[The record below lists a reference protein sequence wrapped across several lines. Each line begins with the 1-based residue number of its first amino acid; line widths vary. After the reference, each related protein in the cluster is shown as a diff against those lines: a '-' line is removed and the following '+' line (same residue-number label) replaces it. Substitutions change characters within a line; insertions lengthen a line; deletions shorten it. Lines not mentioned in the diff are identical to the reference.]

1 MRVVRRLAIGLV
13 IFTGLLAAV
22 FVARS
27 PYAFSDEATAE
38 DPSAALS
45 APPSA
50 SEAEELPGKRTAT
63 SDTYELPSGERE
75 TRIFQTPVN
84 YRDESGDWR
93 PIEEGLEREGGAF
106 VNGESSFDVQLPK
119 EMGAAPVRVDFGDQ
133 WVAERLLGK
142 STEAG
147 QLEEEAASYEAAS
160 PGTGFEFSTLATGL
174 EEKITLANASEPS
187 TFHFELT
194 TSAGLEPELVE
205 GGAIEFRDPEGK
217 VIAELPAP
225 VMYDSSSPPQI
236 SNAVDYGLQQRSG
249 GSWELTLEANREWL
263 SAPQRQF
270 PAVIDPVTS
279 EKKSINMDCSIFGG
293 AYETYSG
300 FCGSAGWQWDE
311 AFSWRST
318 QEVGRAL
325 LYFPIDGAG
334 GGLPKNAYVTEAGLS
349 LYEPAAAQNTKA
361 VQVRNV
367 VDAGTEGW
375 STSASWRWGWCYAG
389 TCRNWFNKGGDFGFD
404 NWQIS
409 TSERGSQA
417 GWWNFGGASGMTEI
431 VQDWATGATKNWGL
445 LVKQDEDSLSC
456 TEGGVK
462 CKDSSAMFASSAY
475 SEAADRPYLAVN
487 WWPQAPTTSKLATPT
502 EGTRT
507 ARRLKLTST
516 WAAGVTAIVGYQW
529 REGKSGPFKTI
540 PESLIRDENGQP
552 VHFPKAVEP
561 GELSAHLTNP
571 VYFDAAHASETL
583 TKKGGTVQ
591 VRALF
596 EGGAGYAGYSAPVEA
611 VVNRY
616 TGGPKDATAE
626 VGPGTVDLLT
636 GNFSVSRTDVSIPAF
651 NMTMSFGRTLSSRGI
666 FPGPGT
672 SKTHLEELAETA
684 LQEHGVLGLG
694 WKPSAELEGSGTS
707 EWRSIKIMTEKETLE
722 EGETYEFSY
731 ALVTGAEGG
740 ELTFERNVNGT
751 NVTFVTPEDMTGWS
765 LSAGEGGTLV
775 LADPSGTRTTF
786 KQVEGTEEYVPSG
799 FSQLSG
805 SGHSARMVWKF
816 ESKTGTK
823 RLTEIIAPEAP
834 GVSTCTEG
842 EGSAHAGCKTLTFTY
857 EPATKW
863 KASAWYGERL
873 ARINYWEPGA
883 PGAQGWS
890 VAEYSYNTEGRLV
903 KETDPRTGLSE
914 EYTYTPEGQLKTIK
928 PPGQE
933 PWTMEYG
940 AIEGEEANG
949 RLMAVTRPS
958 LVPEHPVA
966 KTTVAYGVPLT
977 TPYEMSGSK
986 VAEWGQKDLPLDAT
1000 AIFPPDQEPTSSPP
1014 SSYSHATVYYMDA
1027 EGHAVNTATPAGA
1040 GTSAGSIT
1048 TSEVDQFGNV
1058 TRELSAQNRVRALA
1072 AGSGSVAKSHELE
1085 TLKTYSADGTEL
1097 LEERGPMHQI
1107 RLESGTSTQGR
1118 LYRSIVYE
1126 NPSLP
1131 GLPPPHLPTK
1141 ETTAALVSGT
1151 LYDQRITETEY
1162 NKELRKPTK
1171 TVVDPGEGHLR
1182 ITSVTVYDKD
1192 TGLPTETRQPSNP
1205 EGGKAGTTKT
1215 IYYSTKKKI
1224 QEPAHPECAE
1234 APLYAGLPCLVL
1246 PAGQASGE
1254 NRPTLLVKKF
1264 LAYDQLSQP
1273 TEVTE
1278 SPGGGSENARK
1289 TFVSY
1294 DEAGRVLSRKSEG
1307 GGVKVEKQITEY
1319 ESSTGLPKVER
1330 FACESSCTDS
1340 QATTMKYDALGR
1352 PIEYEDADGNK
1363 SKTTYD
1369 IDGRPITAS
1378 DNKGSQTMTYDPT
1391 SGLLTK
1397 LEDSGAGTFT
1407 ASYDADGNIV
1417 ERTLP
1422 DGLTAKTTYNE
1433 VGEPTKLAYTKATST
1448 WYEEN
1453 LERSIFGQIA
1463 TDNGTFVNDSY
1474 FYDKAGRLLEARETP
1489 TNGSC
1494 TTRAYRFEGSAGLD
1508 SNRTSMETRSPEI
1521 SGACVTSGG
1530 AKKEYKYDAADRL
1543 EGPTYDAWGR
1553 ITKLPEE
1560 FAGGKELTTEYFST
1574 DMVAKQIQNGIT
1586 NSYELDGS
1594 GRQRMRLQGG
1604 GGLEGNEIFHY
1615 DGPSDSVGW
1624 TERGSTW
1631 TRSIG
1636 GIGGELAAVQESGSG
1651 VTLQL
1656 TDLHGDVVAT
1666 AEPSPTATE
1675 LKAKFRF
1682 DEFGNPVSGSAG
1694 RFGWLGG
1701 KARRTELAS
1710 GVIQMGA
1717 RSYVP
1722 SLGRFLT
1729 PDPIPGGSANPYDYA
1744 NQDPVNNSDLTGECS
1759 RLNPNCL
1766 SRQIKKFNQRARR
1779 EAQTHGLHRLGHYGT
1794 GARASSLLPST
1805 GGLGTALFNDVQ
1817 EQAGPTAGKVAS
1829 AVFNAVMREVES
1841 GADTRDA
1848 IFGAAMAAAARV
1860 GGSSWQEKIGC
1871 AKGATEMFV
1880 ATRPLAAGG
1889 PDGVMAIGL
1898 SMAVGCGLAFV
1909 P

>member
-1 MRVVRRLAIGLV
+1 MSAGGRELSAGDKRFWL
-13 IFTGLLAAV
+13 GLLIIVLVVAGLAGAAV
-22 FVARS
+22 AS
-27 PYAFSDEATAE
+27 GANGDSAPSDEADA
-38 DPSAALS
+38 AALS
-45 APPSA
+45 APPST
-50 SEAEELPGKRTAT
+50 SEAEELPAKRTAT

-75 TRIFQTPVN
+75 TRVFQTPVN
-84 YRDESGDWR
+84 YRDAEGDWQ
-93 PIEEGLEREGGAF
+93 PIEEGLQREGSSF
-106 VNGESSFDVQLPK
+106 VNGQSSFDAELP
-119 EMGAAPVRVDFGDQ
+119 GRIGTAPVRVSFGDQ

-147 QLEEEAASYEAAS
+147 ELEDEAASYEAAN
-160 PGTGFEFSTLATGL
+160 PGTSFEFSTLASGL
-174 EEKITLANASEPS
+174 EEKITLADPSAPS

-194 TSAGLEPELVE
+194 TSAGLKPELAE
-205 GGAIEFRDPEGK
+205 SGGIEFTDSEGK

-225 VMYDSSSPPQI
+225 VMYDSSSPPQL
-236 SNAVDYGLQQRSG
+236 SGAVNYALQSRSD
-249 GSWELTLEANREWL
+249 GSWDLTLEADREWL
-263 SAPQRQF
+263 SAPQRNF

-279 EKKSINMDCSIFGG
+279 EKLPVNVDCSIFGG

-325 LYFPIDGAG
+325 LYFPINGAG
-334 GGLPKNAYVTEAGLS
+334 GGLPKNAYVTDASLS
-349 LYEPAAAQNTKA
+349 LYAPSAAVNTKA

-367 VDAGTEGW
+367 VDAGTGGW
-375 STSASWRWGWCYAG
+375 STSASWRWGWCYSG
-389 TCRNWFNKGGDFGFD
+389 TCHNWLNKGGDFGFD

-409 TSERGSQA
+409 TAERGSQA

-431 VQDWATGATKNWGL
+431 VQDWATGATKNYGL

-475 SEAADRPYLAVN
+475 SEAEKRPYLAVN
-487 WWPQAPTTSKLATPT
+487 WWPQAPATSKLATPT

-507 ARRLKLTST
+507 ARRLKLSSS
-516 WAAGVTAIVGYQW
+516 WVSGVTAIVGYQW

-540 PESLIRDENGQP
+540 PESLIRDENNQL
-552 VHFPKAVEP
+552 VHFPKTVEP

-636 GNFSVSRTDVSIPAF
+636 GNFSVSRTDVSIAAF

-672 SKTHLEELAETA
+672 SRTHFEEIGEAA

-694 WKPSAELEGSGTS
+694 WKPSAELEGAGTS
-707 EWRSIKIMTEKETLE
+707 EWRSIKIITEKETLE
-722 EGETYEFSY
+722 EGATWEFSY
-731 ALVTGAEGG
+731 ALVTSAEGAEVA
-740 ELTFERNVNGT
+740 FEKNETTGAY
-751 NVTFVTPEDMTGWS
+751 VTPEEMAGWS
-765 LSAGEGGTLV
+765 LTAGEGGSLV

-786 KQVEGTEEYVPSG
+786 TQVESTNEYVPSS

-816 ESKTGTK
+816 DSKTGTK

-834 GVSTCTEG
+834 GVPACTEG

-863 KASAWYGERL
+863 GASAWYGERL
-873 ARINYWEPGA
+873 ARIVYSEPAGPSPTEWWVATYNYN
-883 PGAQGWS
+883 S
-890 VAEYSYNTEGRLV
+890 EGRLIE
-903 KETDPRTGLSE
+903 ETDPRTGLTE
-914 EYTYTPEGQLKTIK
+914 KYTYTPEGQLKTIK

-940 AIEGEEANG
+940 ALEGEEANG

-958 LVPEHPVA
+958 LVPEQPVA
-966 KTTVAYGVPLT
+966 KTTIVYGVSLT
-977 TPYEMSGSK
+977 TPYEMTGSK
-986 VAEWGQKDLPLDAT
+986 VAEWGQSDLPLDAT
-1000 AIFPPDQEPTSSPP
+1000 AVFPPDQEPTSSPP

-1048 TSEVDQFGNV
+1048 TSEIDQFGNV

-1131 GLPPPHLPTK
+1131 GLPPPHLPVK
-1141 ETTAALVSGT
+1141 ETTAAFVGGSLF
-1151 LYDQRITETEY
+1151 DQRITETEY
-1162 NKELRKPTK
+1162 NKELRQPTK
-1171 TVVDPGEGHLR
+1171 TVVDPGEGHLK
-1182 ITSVTVYDKD
+1182 ITSVTVYDKE
-1192 TGLPTETRQPSNP
+1192 TGLPVETRQPSNP
-1205 EGGKAGTTKT
+1205 EGGKAGTTTT
-1215 IYYSTKKKI
+1215 IYYSNKRKN

-1234 APLYAGLPCLVL
+1234 VPLYAGLPCLVL
-1246 PAGQASGE
+1246 PAAQASGE
-1254 NRPTLLVKKF
+1254 NRPKLLVKKF
-1264 LAYDQLSQP
+1264 LSYDQLSQP
-1273 TEVTE
+1273 TEVTQ
-1278 SPGGGSENARK
+1278 SPEGGSENVRK
-1289 TFVSY
+1289 TFVTY
-1294 DEAGRVLSRKSEG
+1294 DEVGRVLSRKIEG
-1307 GGVKVEKQITEY
+1307 GGIKVEKQMTEY
-1319 ESSTGLPKVER
+1319 ESSTGLPKVTR

-1340 QATTMKYDALGR
+1340 QATTVTYDALGR

-1369 IDGRPITAS
+1369 VDGRPVTVS
-1378 DNKGSQTMTYDPT
+1378 DAKGSQTMTYDPT

-1407 ASYDADGNIV
+1407 ASYDADGNMV

-1433 VGEPTKLAYTKATST
+1433 VGEPTKLSYTKATNCGASCT

-1453 LERSIFGQIA
+1453 LERSIFGQVA
-1463 TDNGTFVNDSY
+1463 TDNGTLVNDSY
-1474 FYDKAGRLLEARETP
+1474 FYDKDGRLLEARETP
-1489 TNGSC
+1489 AVGGSC
-1494 TTRAYRFEGSAGLD
+1494 TTRAYSFEGSAGLD
-1508 SNRTSMETRSPEI
+1508 SNRTKMETRSPGI
-1521 SGACVTSGG
+1521 GGACVTSGG
-1530 AKKEYKYDAADRL
+1530 AKQEYKYDAADRL

-1553 ITKLPEE
+1553 ITSLPAE
-1560 FAGGKELTTEYFST
+1560 FAGGNALTTEYFST

-1615 DGPSDSVGW
+1615 DSPSDSVAW

-1631 TRSIG
+1631 TRDIG
-1636 GIGGELAAVQESGSG
+1636 GIGGELTAIQESGSG
-1651 VTLQL
+1651 VTLEL
-1656 TDLHGDVVAT
+1656 TDVHGDVVAT
-1666 AEPSPTATE
+1666 AEPSPTATK
-1675 LKAKFRF
+1675 LKATFRF

-1701 KARRTELAS
+1701 KARRTELSS

-1722 SLGRFLT
+1722 EIGRFLST
-1729 PDPIPGGSANPYDYA
+1729 DPVAGGSANAYDYA
-1744 NQDPVNNSDLTGECS
+1744 NADPLTTFDLNGETGDRACYVGSIGCECVLWSHLEKGS
-1759 RLNPNCL
+1759 RRGTMTLTVVRKCNRAGGISYRG
-1766 SRQIKKFNQRARR
+1766 SRTRFEARMPHGTFHSIPPPAPVYPSIKAACTNEAAACQNYQKYEDTLHCQSGMVYRYSYGWDFQFNQWGNG
-1779 EAQTHGLHRLGHYGT
+1779 EIH
-1794 GARASSLLPST
+1794 
-1805 GGLGTALFNDVQ
+1805 NQ
-1817 EQAGPTAGKVAS
+1817 EVTV
-1829 AVFNAVMREVES
+1829 
-1841 GADTRDA
+1841 
-1848 IFGAAMAAAARV
+1848 RV
-1860 GGSSWQEKIGC
+1860 RC
-1871 AKGATEMFV
+1871 
-1880 ATRPLAAGG
+1880 
-1889 PDGVMAIGL
+1889 
-1898 SMAVGCGLAFV
+1898 
-1909 P
+1909 